1 MIVFFLVDKLP
12 AGRAGHLLE
21 TPGQKSETWL
31 IVLRIQNLCTDLFIY
46 EFIQLYVTSK
56 LKNLQNINLD
66 LQVSFMKIYQVI
78 PRQYKKITRILWW
91 IRNALADKSLWRSG
105 RFSLTLRLWV
115 QITLPINQNK

>member
-78 PRQYKKITRILWW
+78 PKQYKKITRILWW
-91 IRNALADKSLWRSG
+91 IRNVLADKSLWRSG
-105 RFSLTLRLWV
+105 RCSLTLRLWL